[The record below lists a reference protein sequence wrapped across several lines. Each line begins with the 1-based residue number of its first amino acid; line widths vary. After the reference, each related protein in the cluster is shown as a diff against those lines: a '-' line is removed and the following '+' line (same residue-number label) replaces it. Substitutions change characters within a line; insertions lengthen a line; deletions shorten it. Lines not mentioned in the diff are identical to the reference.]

1 MDDKRLFPVY
11 NGGKGEIGMKLAMWV
26 FMLTMN
32 LLIPAVMIGFGRM
45 FMKKP
50 PKKVNGFYGYR
61 TSRSMKNQDTW
72 DFAQRYMGEVWW
84 KWGWIMSPPVALA
97 QALTL
102 LCPDVQ
108 SMCNWSLV
116 PTTVETVVLAVSII
130 PVERALKRYFDK
142 DGKRL

>member
-1 MDDKRLFPVY
+1 
-11 NGGKGEIGMKLAMWV
+11 MKLTTWV
-26 FMLTMN
+26 SLLLVN

-45 FMKKP
+45 MEKKP

-72 DFAQRYMGEVWW
+72 DFAQRYMGPVWW
-84 KWGWIMSPPVALA
+84 KWGWIMLPPVVLA

-108 SMCNWSLV
+108 SMCYWSLV
-116 PTTVETVVLAVSII
+116 PMTAELVVLMASIS
-130 PVERALKRYFDK
+130 PVERALKQNFDEN
-142 DGKRL
+142 GRRR

>member
-1 MDDKRLFPVY
+1 
-11 NGGKGEIGMKLAMWV
+11 MKLAMWG
-26 FMLTMN
+26 FMLAMN
-32 LLIPAVMIGFGRM
+32 LLIPAVMIGFGRVM
-45 FMKKP
+45 EKKP
-50 PKKVNGFYGYR
+50 PKKINGIYGYR

-84 KWGWIMSPPVALA
+84 KWGWIMLPPVVLA

-108 SMCNWSLV
+108 SMCRWSLV
-116 PTTVETVVLAVSII
+116 PTVTEVVVMAFIYF
-130 PVERALKRYFDK
+130 PVERALKRNFDK